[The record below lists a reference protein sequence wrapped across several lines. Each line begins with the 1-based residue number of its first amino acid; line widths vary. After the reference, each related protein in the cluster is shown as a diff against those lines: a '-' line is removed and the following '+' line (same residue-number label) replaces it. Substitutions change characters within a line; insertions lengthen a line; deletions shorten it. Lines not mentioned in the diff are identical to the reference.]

1 MNIKDNER
9 KIFITEVC
17 LALTVP
23 LSFIFSLMLG
33 RYGIPI
39 DVLGKMLVS
48 AVFPIEKT
56 WPDAMET
63 VFFQIRLP
71 RICAAFFIGSALSV
85 SGAIFQGIFKN
96 PLVAPDILGV
106 SYGAGFGAA
115 LAILYTNGNLYLQIS
130 AIFFGMLS
138 VCVAY
143 SMAKLFKGAP
153 ILVLV
158 LSGIIVGAFFQ
169 ALISCL
175 KYIADPY
182 DKLPSI
188 IFWLMGSLSRVTAS
202 DLLWAVPAFC
212 VGMGILVL
220 CRWRINLLSLGD
232 EEAQSLG
239 VNIRMER
246 AFIIFVCTVLT
257 CIAVCLS
264 GTVSWIGLVI
274 PHVARILVGSDY
286 RKLIPACISLGGTYL
301 ILIDNIAR
309 TLTMNEIPLGI
320 LTALIG
326 APFFAVLLT
335 HKRAG
340 WQG

>member
-1 MNIKDNER
+1 M
-9 KIFITEVC
+9 TEVC

-23 LSFIFSLMLG
+23 ASFIFSFMLG

-39 DVLGKMLVS
+39 DVLGKMLIS
-48 AVFPIEKT
+48 TVFPIEKT
-56 WPDAMET
+56 WPDTMET

-71 RICAAFFIGSALSV
+71 RICAAFFIGAALSV
-85 SGAIFQGIFKN
+85 SGAVFQGIFKN

-115 LAILYTNGNLYLQIS
+115 LAILYTNGNHYLQIS

-138 VCVAY
+138 VCIAY
-143 SMAKLFKGAP
+143 GMAKLFRGAP
-153 ILVLV
+153 VLVLV

-188 IFWLMGSLSRVTAS
+188 IFWLMGSLSRITSS
-202 DLLWAVPAFC
+202 DLIWAVPAFC
-212 VGMGILVL
+212 IGIGILIL
-220 CRWRINLLSLGD
+220 CRWRINLLSMGED
-232 EEAQSLG
+232 EAKSLG
-239 VNIRMER
+239 VNTKIER
-246 AFIIFVCTVLT
+246 AAIISVCTVLT
-257 CIAVCLS
+257 CVAVCLA
-264 GTVSWIGLVI
+264 GTVSWVGLVI
-274 PHVARILVGSDY
+274 PHMGRLLVGSDY

-301 ILIDNIAR
+301 ILIDNISR
-309 TLTMNEIPLGI
+309 TLTTNEIPLGI

-326 APFFAVLLT
+326 APFFALLLT
-335 HKRAG
+335 RKRAG